1 MSQIGEVGDI
11 VKTGAELVDNVHTSQ
26 EEELAFIE
34 NMHSVDMKSDSW
46 LSKNIR
52 PLFLVFAVFGW
63 LMASILSAADVP
75 VDPELIVVLERW
87 GEFAILF
94 YFGARGWEKVERTK
108 MKRDVQTAKIDRK
121 AARIERRQE
130 KRDRN

>member
-1 MSQIGEVGDI
+1 MSQISEVGDI
-11 VKTGAELVDNVHTSQ
+11 VKTGAELVDNIHTSQ

-52 PLFLVFAVFGW
+52 PLFLVFAILGW
-63 LMASILSAADVP
+63 TLASILSSAGHA

-87 GEFAILF
+87 GEFAITF

-108 MKRDVQTAKIDRK
+108 MKRAVQS
-121 AARIERRQE
+121 ARIERKRKRQE
-130 KRDRN
+130 KRDSN

>member
-1 MSQIGEVGDI
+1 MSQIKEIGDI

-26 EEELAFIE
+26 EEELEFIE

-52 PLFLVFAVFGW
+52 PMFLVFTILGW
-63 LMASILSAADVP
+63 LLASVLSSVDVP
-75 VDPELIVVLERW
+75 VDKELIVVLERW

-108 MKRDVQTAKIDRK
+108 MKRDVQTARLERK
-121 AARIERRQE
+121 QRRQE
-130 KRDRN
+130 KRDSN